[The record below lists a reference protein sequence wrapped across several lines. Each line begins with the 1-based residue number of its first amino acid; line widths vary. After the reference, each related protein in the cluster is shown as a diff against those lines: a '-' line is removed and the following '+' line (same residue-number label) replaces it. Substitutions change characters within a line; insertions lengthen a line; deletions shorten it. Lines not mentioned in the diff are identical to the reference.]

1 MTEKEAI
8 NIAAGLFLCEELPLN
23 WGEMNKEEQDAFLE
37 YNAWQPFAGFRADAI
52 YDYILDLAISMLGV
66 YRRGREDAMQ
76 EAAEEVE
83 QAGGREPVS
92 VYEKLSTAYCE
103 AIKK

>member
-1 MTEKEAI
+1 
-8 NIAAGLFLCEELPLN
+8 
-23 WGEMNKEEQDAFLE
+23 
-37 YNAWQPFAGFRADAI
+37 
-52 YDYILDLAISMLGV
+52 
-66 YRRGREDAMQ
+66 MQ

-92 VYEKLSTAYCE
+92 IYEKLSTAYCE